1 VEKVLVSPAQIPL
14 KYHARQAF
22 LERIAPRYQTAS
34 LAQKSLLL
42 DRFVEMTGYARK
54 SAIRLLNHPSPSSGL
69 IQRSR
74 LPLHGPEVQQALFL
88 AWKAANYI
96 CAKRLVPF
104 LPTLVPSLERHGH
117 LQISEKHRGELLTM
131 SSSTA
136 ERFLRNQRKPR
147 PHGIST
153 TKAGTMLKHHIP
165 IRTFAGWENTRPGF
179 LEVDL
184 VAHCGGHTQGSYL
197 YTLTLTDVATGW
209 TECLPLLARTA
220 DLVVKA
226 LERARTLFP
235 FPILGIDTDNGAE
248 FINEDLVA
256 YCEREHLTFTRG
268 RPEQKNDQCFVEERN
283 REVVRRV
290 VGYDRLV
297 GEHACRQLAE
307 LYRALH
313 LYVNCFQPSM
323 KLVSKQQEGN
333 RVRCVYDPAK
343 TPLQRLLLS
352 EILPASKQQ
361 ELSEIVQRL
370 DPLGLAEQVEQLQH
384 AVFRCAVSSPSFGAS
399 SHAASLLRFSS
410 EPSLSEPGPAR
421 STEPDPA
428 ATLSS
433 TLPQQQERTPFLNW
447 RRSSTNPFASEGERL
462 LAWVQAHP
470 EWSVRTLFEELERLF
485 PGRYPL
491 AQYPALQRAV
501 RKIRAHLHKQA
512 EDPWPLEIIHGPLPD
527 VSASESGEHQG
538 LQSTNEHA
546 ATSAGELPS
555 RPPAFEPPQATH
567 EANEPEVGILF
578 SIDQAIQS
586 FLQERRTAGR
596 EGKTLAWHQ
605 VALCSLRAYLA
616 RHDLGFLEAITTAVV
631 RNWLAGLRSE
641 PLETGTVRTAST
653 INAYARSARAFCHWL
668 VRKGVLARTPF
679 VKGTVPK
686 ATSQLTR
693 LITSEEFEQLLG
705 ACGQTFALMDH
716 ATARNRALLW
726 LFWETGLLVTE
737 VCGLRLW
744 DVDREQGQVRIQR
757 PDESERS
764 VPLGANALQHL
775 LWYLDQFR
783 LSEAKAETGEGAIF
797 LSEKR
802 RPLTP
807 NAITLFFLR
816 LSSRAGMSGKG
827 VNPSVL
833 RDTFA
838 VRYLRQG
845 GHAKTLQ
852 KLLGLASRA
861 ALKRYQEAARS
872 FPHQTP
878 EPRISE

>member
-1 VEKVLVSPAQIPL
+1 MLASPIL
-14 KYHARQAF
+14 SLQAP
-22 LERIAPRYQTAS
+22 EDAPCFPCPVAAEEEGTN
-34 LAQKSLLL
+34 LP
-42 DRFVEMTGYARK
+42 D
-54 SAIRLLNHPSPSSGL
+54 SAISSGEPDTSSL
-69 IQRSR
+69 VENSHQTMLATSPQACR
-74 LPLHGPEVQQALFL
+74 LPAFAV
-88 AWKAANYI
+88 
-96 CAKRLVPF
+96 
-104 LPTLVPSLERHGH
+104 
-117 LQISEKHRGELLTM
+117 LT
-131 SSSTA
+131 
-136 ERFLRNQRKPR
+136 
-147 PHGIST
+147 I
-153 TKAGTMLKHHIP
+153 
-165 IRTFAGWENTRPGF
+165 
-179 LEVDL
+179 
-184 VAHCGGHTQGSYL
+184 
-197 YTLTLTDVATGW
+197 DV
-209 TECLPLLARTA
+209 
-220 DLVVKA
+220 
-226 LERARTLFP
+226 
-235 FPILGIDTDNGAE
+235 
-248 FINEDLVA
+248 
-256 YCEREHLTFTRG
+256 
-268 RPEQKNDQCFVEERN
+268 
-283 REVVRRV
+283 
-290 VGYDRLV
+290 
-297 GEHACRQLAE
+297 
-307 LYRALH
+307 
-313 LYVNCFQPSM
+313 
-323 KLVSKQQEGN
+323 
-333 RVRCVYDPAK
+333 
-343 TPLQRLLLS
+343 
-352 EILPASKQQ
+352 
-361 ELSEIVQRL
+361 
-370 DPLGLAEQVEQLQH
+370 
-384 AVFRCAVSSPSFGAS
+384 
-399 SHAASLLRFSS
+399 
-410 EPSLSEPGPAR
+410 
-421 STEPDPA
+421 
-428 ATLSS
+428 
-433 TLPQQQERTPFLNW
+433 
-447 RRSSTNPFASEGERL
+447 
-462 LAWVQAHP
+462 
-470 EWSVRTLFEELERLF
+470 
-485 PGRYPL
+485 
-491 AQYPALQRAV
+491 
-501 RKIRAHLHKQA
+501 
-512 EDPWPLEIIHGPLPD
+512 
-527 VSASESGEHQG
+527 
-538 LQSTNEHA
+538 
-546 ATSAGELPS
+546 
-555 RPPAFEPPQATH
+555 
-567 EANEPEVGILF
+567 
-578 SIDQAIQS
+578 AIQS
-586 FLQERRTAGR
+586 FLQERQTAGR
-596 EGKTLAWHQ
+596 EDKTIIWHQ
-605 VALCSLRAYLA
+605 TTLRSFQQSLA
-616 RHDLGFLEAITTAVV
+616 HQDICVLEALTPAVV